1 MTAVESSHEH
11 ERSYRAISAHFAGG
25 ASPAAETAMRA
36 HLPTCGTCRRRYERH
51 LILARLDPRAL
62 SAQRRIAR
70 GLGFRLPVP
79 ARRRYWFAGL
89 ALPVALA
96 ASVMF
101 LPNETRH
108 AGGSDAPHGFAA
120 RGSEQRGEPR
130 APALWMYR
138 VGADGAPRL
147 IDHTIRAND
156 ELAFAYSNPSGGA
169 YLMIFGVDEHR
180 HVYWF
185 HPAWPSG
192 QPAPG
197 AIRAIQSNAAHELPE
212 AIRHAFDGQRLR
224 VYALFSEQSLTATT
238 IETWVHDASN
248 LDAAPR
254 IAQGVVPIER
264 TLEVLP

>member
-1 MTAVESSHEH
+1 MTAGESSREH
-11 ERSYRAISAHFAGG
+11 ERSCRTIAAHFAGG

-36 HLPTCGTCRRRYERH
+36 HLPTCNTCRRRYERH
-51 LILARLDPRAL
+51 LILARLDPQAL
-62 SAQRRIAR
+62 SAQQRIAR
-70 GLGFRLPVP
+70 GLGFRVRGPS
-79 ARRRYWFAGL
+79 RRSYWFAGL

-96 ASVMF
+96 ASVLV
-101 LPNETRH
+101 LPNKTRH
-108 AGGSDAPHGFAA
+108 AAGGDASHGFAA

-138 VGADGAPRL
+138 VNADGGPRL
-147 IDHTIRAND
+147 VDHTIRAND
-156 ELAFAYSNPSGGA
+156 ELAFAYSNPSGRT

-185 HPAWPSG
+185 HPGWPSG
-192 QPAPG
+192 QPAPA

-238 IETWVHDASN
+238 IETWVHDTSS
-248 LDAAPR
+248 LDAVQR
-254 IAQGVVPIER
+254 IAQGVVPVQR